1 MIILHFVFSFLP
13 ENVLGSFEYVEG
25 DDDLDRGSGKIREQ
39 TKGRKRGR
47 RGRKRGRREKKG
59 KKRGKEK
66 RKTFVIETVT
76 RIFFFFQGVFGGRG
90 KICQRS
96 NKLE

>member
-47 RGRKRGRREKKG
+47 RGRE
-59 KKRGKEK
+59 EK
-66 RKTFVIETVT
+66 RKNRKE
-76 RIFFFFQGVFGGRG
+76 REEER
-90 KICQRS
+90 KREEENLC
-96 NKLE
+96 N